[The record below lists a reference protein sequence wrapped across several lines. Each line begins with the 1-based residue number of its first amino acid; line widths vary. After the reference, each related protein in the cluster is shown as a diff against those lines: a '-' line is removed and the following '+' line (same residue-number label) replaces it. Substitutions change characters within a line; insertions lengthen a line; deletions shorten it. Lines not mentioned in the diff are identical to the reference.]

1 MYAVWVPRPYWFRIY
16 FQEHRYFY
24 TSFSFLSGNL
34 VYLSE
39 HTFQFR
45 IVGAK
50 KLSCISSFCWNVC
63 PQHVRVFYSH
73 NAQTELPF
81 WNNCTQ
87 KASSQYKSAPVKFF
101 FYMTHGGE
109 DREQEIYHY
118 ILWIFSFLIYLH
130 SSAQVES
137 EFCCF
142 TLVKKIHSGYEAP
155 QIVVDKT
162 MFNTTHTPGGVFLE

>member
-1 MYAVWVPRPYWFRIY
+1 MCAVWVPRPYWFRIY

-34 VYLSE
+34 VYISE

-73 NAQTELPF
+73 NAQTQLP
-81 WNNCTQ
+81 
-87 KASSQYKSAPVKFF
+87 
-101 FYMTHGGE
+101 
-109 DREQEIYHY
+109 
-118 ILWIFSFLIYLH
+118 SFQLYPESILH
-130 SSAQVES
+130 SINLFLWNSVSTWSMEVKTES
-137 EFCCF
+137 KRYIITYSGFFPSWSIYTALPKQSLNFAVSHWLRRF
-142 TLVKKIHSGYEAP
+142 TLAMKLLK
-155 QIVVDKT
+155 
-162 MFNTTHTPGGVFLE
+162 